1 MKIYLK
7 KTNYMKSIN
16 QYIKESVEVYR
27 LNEVEATYNVQP
39 EEIILQAPETFQE
52 SDIQQYMDYMWLN
65 ALPSYQDYAEKFFG
79 KNSENI
85 SDVHFEYDTFE
96 HINIEPREYIKW
108 DPKFDVKKTNDD
120 VVLEY
125 FRIKNLKYIITFD
138 RFDMVDVDDNNVEEK
153 LIDLFRAA
161 ESSKINEYPIEIQFD
176 DSALKYRK

>member
-1 MKIYLK
+1 M
-7 KTNYMKSIN
+7 
-16 QYIKESVEVYR
+16 
-27 LNEVEATYNVQP
+27 
-39 EEIILQAPETFQE
+39 QAPETFQE
-52 SDIQQYMDYMWLN
+52 SDIQQYMDDMWLN
-65 ALPSYQDYAEKFFG
+65 ALPSSQDYSEKFFG
-79 KNSENI
+79 KNNDNI